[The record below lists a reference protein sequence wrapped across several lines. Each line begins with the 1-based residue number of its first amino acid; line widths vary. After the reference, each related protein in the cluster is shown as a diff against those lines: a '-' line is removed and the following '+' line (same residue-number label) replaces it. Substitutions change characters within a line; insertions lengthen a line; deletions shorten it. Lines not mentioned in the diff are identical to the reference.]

1 MVPSRSAPDGARNL
15 LAFATCTLIW
25 GSTFLFIR
33 IGNESMPPLWAGAL
47 RLALAFVLLV
57 AGALPGGFYVVA
69 AVFGAAFVG
78 EAVYGWVVVGR
89 IEQPLDDE
97 EDDEL

>member
-1 MVPSRSAPDGARNL
+1 MTPARWVSALSLGWDG
-15 LAFATCTLIW
+15 
-25 GSTFLFIR
+25 
-33 IGNESMPPLWAGAL
+33 
-47 RLALAFVLLV
+47 RLVVAFVLLI
-57 AGALPGGFYVVA
+57 AGALPGGYYALA

-89 IEQPLDDE
+89 VAQPLGDDE